1 MMPVEMVVVQR
12 AVYRWMFDPLEREA
26 IIANVAVKASKIHYR
41 VIVETACINSPGE
54 LLAVKQAY
62 QARYKRS
69 LEEDVASHTSGDLR
83 KASMT
88 PESLLGL
95 RANV

>member
-1 MMPVEMVVVQR
+1 MWIQR
-12 AVYRWMFDPLEREA
+12 AVYRWIFEPLEREA
-26 IIANVAVKASKIHYR
+26 IIANIAVKERIDYR
-41 VIVETACINSPGE
+41 AIIETACINSPAE

-83 KASMT
+83 KASSSHPT
-88 PESLLGL
+88 APQPGAILCLYP
-95 RANV
+95 AY

>member
-1 MMPVEMVVVQR
+1 MIPVEMVVVQR

-26 IIANVAVKASKIHYR
+26 IIANVAVKASKIDYR

-83 KASMT
+83 KAYTT
-88 PESLLGL
+88 P
-95 RANV
+95 